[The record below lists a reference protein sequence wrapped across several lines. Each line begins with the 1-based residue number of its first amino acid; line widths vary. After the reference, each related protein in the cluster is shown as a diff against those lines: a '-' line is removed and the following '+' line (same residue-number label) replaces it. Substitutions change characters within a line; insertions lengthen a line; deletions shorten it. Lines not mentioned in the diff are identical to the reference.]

1 MEELLISKLI
11 TLEVILDTLLEELFE
26 NDVIDKDKF
35 DKVVLAKIQKLQNQ
49 LKTIERND
57 IDYSNLFNGPI
68 GEA

>member
-1 MEELLISKLI
+1 MDELLISKVI

>member
-1 MEELLISKLI
+1 MPRPTKNKMYFTQDTEDAIVAYNKSISDREK
-11 TLEVILDTLLEELFE
+11 
-26 NDVIDKDKF
+26 
-35 DKVVLAKIQKLQNQ
+35 NQ